1 MKKILLFASAMLFS
15 VMSFAGTQ
23 EILPSAYDGK
33 GGESGT
39 GGEATA
45 TIGDITISS
54 TLAYNKS
61 NEHIR
66 EYTGSVITISSSKTI
81 TKIEITCTAS
91 ADAKYGAGKL
101 TADGYSA
108 GTWTGSATS
117 VAFNATAQVRWTKI
131 VVTYDGEGGGETPD
145 TPDTPTEPEEP
156 SEPEEPETPETPGT
170 TELEIPAEAQSWN
183 IPAEAID
190 VLQAREICAGLANN
204 EKSGT
209 KYYVMG
215 YVKELHSKYHASGME
230 GYGNATFYMENVKGA
245 NSTDDFLAFQ
255 VMGKNGEKFTNM
267 DAVAVGDFVVVY
279 GELTNYNGTYETT
292 NKGSAYIWNSTNAA
306 FAGGETPETP
316 DTPVTGTEIKGL
328 KYADAVYVADEEY
341 GSYWSIDLYAGW
353 NEDEQDYVYP
363 ELYLETNEAYGK
375 TKLNG
380 TYNLYY
386 AEYLPNADEVIYI
399 EESEDFA
406 GTVTVKQVGEGAQ
419 YSFKGHFVAE
429 DGKTYTFDQV
439 LEVTAYEYMGE
450 DEDTGLGI
458 FEDIILSE
466 DGENPDTP
474 DTPDTPNP
482 AEMITCAEAS
492 QIAAE
497 ENYKGT
503 ANVTVYGYV
512 VEVIKEKVDDKT
524 GRNKQSFWMSDTK
537 GGEKQ
542 FQAYYAF
549 VPENFFKVGDKV
561 AVTGILQNY
570 KGTIEI
576 ADGEAVLLE
585 VTTGVEDV
593 VLNENLMKVIKNG
606 QMYIIRDG
614 KAYNVLGAQVK

>member
-1 MKKILLFASAMLFS
+1 MKKILLFASAVLFS
-15 VMSFAGTQ
+15 MMSFAGTQ

-33 GGESGT
+33 GGESGI

-45 TIGDITISS
+45 VVGDITISS

-66 EYTGSVITISSSKTI
+66 EYTNSVITISSSKTI
-81 TKIEITCTAS
+81 TKIEITCTTS
-91 ADAKYGAGKL
+91 GDAKYGPGKL

-117 VAFNATAQVRWTKI
+117 VEFTATAQVRWTKI
-131 VVTYDGEGGGETPD
+131 VVTYEGEGGTTTPDEPGTEEPETP
-145 TPDTPTEPEEP
+145 T
-156 SEPEEPETPETPGT
+156 EPETPETPGT
-170 TELEIPAEAQSWN
+170 TELEIPAEALSWN
-183 IPAEAID
+183 IPTGAID
-190 VLQAREICAGLANN
+190 VLQAREICAGLGNN

-245 NSTDDFLAFQ
+245 NSADDFLAFQ
-255 VMGKNGEKFTNM
+255 VMGKNGEKFTDM

-306 FAGGETPETP
+306 FAGGETPDTP
-316 DTPVTGTEIKGL
+316 ETPVTGTEIKGL

-341 GSYWSIDLYAGW
+341 GSYWSFDLYAGW
-353 NEDEQDYVYP
+353 NEDEIDYVYP

-406 GTVTVKQVGEGAQ
+406 GTVTVKQVGEGTQ

-474 DTPDTPNP
+474 DTPDTPKD
-482 AEMITCAEAS
+482 MLTCAEAAN
-492 QIAAE
+492 IAAA

-503 ANVTVYGYV
+503 ADVTVYGFV
-512 VEVIKEKVDDKT
+512 VEILKEKVDDKT

-537 GGEKQ
+537 GGEHQ

-549 VPENFFKVGDKV
+549 VHENFFKVGDQV

-570 KGTIEI
+570 NGTIEI

-585 VTTGVEDV
+585 ETTGVEDV
-593 VLNENLMKVIKNG
+593 VVKKNILKVIKNG
-606 QMYIIRDG
+606 KMYIIRDG
-614 KAYNVLGAQVK
+614 KAYNVLGAQL

>member
-15 VMSFAGTQ
+15 VMSFAV
-23 EILPSAYDGK
+23 
-33 GGESGT
+33 
-39 GGEATA
+39 
-45 TIGDITISS
+45 DITI
-54 TLAYNKS
+54 T
-61 NEHIR
+61 
-66 EYTGSVITISSSKTI
+66 
-81 TKIEITCTAS
+81 S
-91 ADAKYGAGKL
+91 ADAVNQDGVKIVFDKANGQTAPAWYAKGLRLYAKNTVTISANSNITEITFNWEKQGSKDFAKL
-101 TADGYSA
+101 TANVGNYSHPSSTGA
-108 GTWTGSATS
+108 GTWTGSAKEIVFTVGEKGQLQLNTLS
-117 VAFNATAQVRWTKI
+117 VFT
-131 VVTYDGEGGGETPD
+131 GEGETPD

-353 NEDEQDYVYP
+353 NEDEVDYVYP

-474 DTPDTPNP
+474 DTPDTPDP
-482 AEMITCAEAS
+482 AEMLTCAEAAN
-492 QIAAE
+492 IAAA

-503 ANVTVYGYV
+503 ADVTVYGYV

-585 VTTGVEDV
+585 ETAVD
-593 VLNENLMKVIKNG
+593 NVIVDSTPVKLIRKN
-606 QMYIIRDG
+606 QLIIIRGD
-614 KAYNVLGAQVK
+614 KAYNVLGAQL

>member
-1 MKKILLFASAMLFS
+1 MKKILLFASAVLFS
-15 VMSFAGTQ
+15 MMSFAV
-23 EILPSAYDGK
+23 
-33 GGESGT
+33 
-39 GGEATA
+39 
-45 TIGDITISS
+45 DITI
-54 TLAYNKS
+54 T
-61 NEHIR
+61 
-66 EYTGSVITISSSKTI
+66 
-81 TKIEITCTAS
+81 S
-91 ADAKYGAGKL
+91 ADAVNQDGVKIVFDKANGQTAPAWYEKGLRLYAKNTVTISANSNITEITFNWEKQGSKDFAKL
-101 TADGYSA
+101 TANVGNYSHPSSTGA
-108 GTWTGSATS
+108 GTWTGSAKEIVFTVGEKGQLQLNTLS
-117 VAFNATAQVRWTKI
+117 VST
-131 VVTYDGEGGGETPD
+131 GEGGGETPD

-156 SEPEEPETPETPGT
+156 AEPEEPETPETPGT

-316 DTPVTGTEIKGL
+316 ETPDTPDTPDTPATGTEIKGM
-328 KYADAVYVADEEY
+328 KYADAYYYEDSDGHGFWDFDLYVALDEE
-341 GSYWSIDLYAGW
+341 SYEYT
-353 NEDEQDYVYP
+353 YP
-363 ELYLETNEAYGK
+363 ELYIIVDVAKSK
-375 TKLNG
+375 TAING
-380 TYNLYY
+380 TYGLYW
-386 AEYLPNADEVIYI
+386 AGVWM
-399 EESEDFA
+399 SENDS
-406 GTVTVKQVGEGAQ
+406 VVSEEGATTGSLTIQNVGNEGQ
-419 YSFKGHFVAE
+419 YSFKGSFVATN
-429 DGKTYTFDQV
+429 GKTYTFNETVDV
-439 LEVTAYEYMGE
+439 WAFDY
-450 DEDTGLGI
+450 DN
-458 FEDIILSE
+458 FEEIELSE
-466 DGENPDTP
+466 STSGTPDTP

-482 AEMITCAEAS
+482 AEMLTCAEAS

-585 VTTGVEDV
+585 ETTGVEDV
-593 VLNENLMKVIKNG
+593 VVKKNILKVIKNG

-614 KAYNVLGAQVK
+614 KAYNVLGAQL

>member
-1 MKKILLFASAMLFS
+1 MKKILLFASAVLFS
-15 VMSFAGTQ
+15 MMSFAV
-23 EILPSAYDGK
+23 
-33 GGESGT
+33 
-39 GGEATA
+39 
-45 TIGDITISS
+45 DITI
-54 TLAYNKS
+54 T
-61 NEHIR
+61 
-66 EYTGSVITISSSKTI
+66 
-81 TKIEITCTAS
+81 S
-91 ADAKYGAGKL
+91 ADAVNQDGVKIVFDKANGQTAPTWYAKGLRLYAKNTVTISANSNITEITFNWEKQGSKEFAKL
-101 TADGYSA
+101 TANVGNYSHPNSTGA
-108 GTWTGSATS
+108 GTWTGSAKEIVFTVGEKGQLQLNTLS
-117 VAFNATAQVRWTKI
+117 VIT
-131 VVTYDGEGGGETPD
+131 GEGGSTPETPE
-145 TPDTPTEPEEP
+145 TPEEP
-156 SEPEEPETPETPGT
+156 ETPVEPETPETPGT

-255 VMGKNGEKFTNM
+255 VMGKNGEKFTDM

-316 DTPVTGTEIKGL
+316 DTPDTPDTPATGTEIKGM
-328 KYADAVYVADEEY
+328 KYADAYYYEDLDGNGFWDFDLYVALDEE
-341 GSYWSIDLYAGW
+341 SYEYT
-353 NEDEQDYVYP
+353 YP
-363 ELYLETNEAYGK
+363 ELYIMVDVAKSK
-375 TKLNG
+375 TALNG
-380 TYNLYY
+380 TYGLYW
-386 AEYLPNADEVIYI
+386 AGVWM
-399 EESEDFA
+399 SENDS
-406 GTVTVKQVGEGAQ
+406 VVSEEGATTGSLTIQNVGNEGQ
-419 YSFKGHFVAE
+419 YSFKGSFVATN
-429 DGKTYTFDQV
+429 GKTYTFNETVDV
-439 LEVTAYEYMGE
+439 WAFDYDNLEEIE
-450 DEDTGLGI
+450 
-458 FEDIILSE
+458 LSE
-466 DGENPDTP
+466 STSGTPDTP
-474 DTPDTPNP
+474 DTPDTPKD
-482 AEMITCAEAS
+482 MLTCAEAAN
-492 QIAAE
+492 IAAA

-503 ANVTVYGYV
+503 ADVTVYGFV
-512 VEVIKEKVDDKT
+512 VEILKEKVDDKT

-537 GGEKQ
+537 GGEHQ

-549 VPENFFKVGDKV
+549 VPENFFKVGDQV

-585 VTTGVEDV
+585 ETTGVEDV
-593 VLNENLMKVIKNG
+593 VVKKNILKVIKNG

-614 KAYNVLGAQVK
+614 KAYNVLGAQL

>member
-1 MKKILLFASAMLFS
+1 MKKILLFASAVLFS
-15 VMSFAGTQ
+15 MMSFAGTQ

-33 GGESGT
+33 GGESGI

-45 TIGDITISS
+45 VVGDITISS

-66 EYTGSVITISSSKTI
+66 EYANSVITISSSKTI

-91 ADAKYGAGKL
+91 GDAKYGPGKL

-131 VVTYDGEGGGETPD
+131 VVTYDGEGGSTPETPE
-145 TPDTPTEPEEP
+145 EPEEP
-156 SEPEEPETPETPGT
+156 ETPTEPETPETPGT
-170 TELEIPAEAQSWN
+170 TELEIPAEALSWN

-245 NSTDDFLAFQ
+245 NSADDFLAFQ
-255 VMGKNGEKFTNM
+255 VMGKNGEKFTDM

-316 DTPVTGTEIKGL
+316 DTPDTPATGTEIKGM
-328 KYADAVYVADEEY
+328 KYADAYYYEDSEGHGFWDFDLYVALDEE
-341 GSYWSIDLYAGW
+341 SYEYT
-353 NEDEQDYVYP
+353 YP
-363 ELYLETNEAYGK
+363 ELYIMVDAAKSK
-375 TKLNG
+375 TALNG
-380 TYNLYY
+380 TYGLYW
-386 AEYLPNADEVIYI
+386 AGVWM
-399 EESEDFA
+399 SENDS
-406 GTVTVKQVGEGAQ
+406 VVSEEGATTGSLTIQNVGNEGQ
-419 YSFKGHFVAE
+419 YSFKGSFVATN
-429 DGKTYTFDQV
+429 GKTYTFNETVDV
-439 LEVTAYEYMGE
+439 WAFDYDNLEEIE
-450 DEDTGLGI
+450 
-458 FEDIILSE
+458 LSE
-466 DGENPDTP
+466 STSGTPDTP
-474 DTPDTPNP
+474 DTPDTPKD
-482 AEMITCAEAS
+482 MLTCAEAAN
-492 QIAAE
+492 IAAA

-503 ANVTVYGYV
+503 ADVTVYGFV
-512 VEVIKEKVDDKT
+512 VEILKEKVDDKT

-537 GGEKQ
+537 GGEHQ

-549 VPENFFKVGDKV
+549 VPENFFKVGDQV

-570 KGTIEI
+570 NGTIEI

-585 VTTGVEDV
+585 ETTGVEDV
-593 VLNENLMKVIKNG
+593 VVKKNILKVIKNG

-614 KAYNVLGAQVK
+614 KAYNVLGAQL

>member
-1 MKKILLFASAMLFS
+1 MKKILLFASAVLFS
-15 VMSFAGTQ
+15 MMSFAGTQ

-33 GGESGT
+33 GGESGI

-45 TIGDITISS
+45 VVGDITISS

-66 EYTGSVITISSSKTI
+66 EYANSVITISSSKTI
-81 TKIEITCTAS
+81 TKIEITCTTS
-91 ADAKYGAGKL
+91 GDAKYGPGKL

-108 GTWTGSATS
+108 GTWTGSATT
-117 VAFNATAQVRWTKI
+117 VKFTATAQVRWTKI
-131 VVTYDGEGGGETPD
+131 VVTYEGEGGSTPETPE
-145 TPDTPTEPEEP
+145 EPEEP
-156 SEPEEPETPETPGT
+156 ETPTEPETPETPGT
-170 TELEIPAEAQSWN
+170 TELEIPAEALSWN

-255 VMGKNGEKFTNM
+255 VMGKNGEKFTDM

-306 FAGGETPETP
+306 FAGGETPDTP
-316 DTPVTGTEIKGL
+316 DTPDTPATGTEIKGM
-328 KYADAVYVADEEY
+328 KYADAYYYEDLDGNGFWDFDLYVALDEE
-341 GSYWSIDLYAGW
+341 SYEYT
-353 NEDEQDYVYP
+353 YP
-363 ELYLETNEAYGK
+363 ELYIMVDVAKSK
-375 TKLNG
+375 TALNG
-380 TYNLYY
+380 TYGLYW
-386 AEYLPNADEVIYI
+386 AGVWM
-399 EESEDFA
+399 SENDS
-406 GTVTVKQVGEGAQ
+406 VVSEEGATTGSLTIQNVGNEGQ
-419 YSFKGHFVAE
+419 YSFKGSFVATN
-429 DGKTYTFDQV
+429 GKTYTFNETVDV
-439 LEVTAYEYMGE
+439 WAFDYDNLEEIE
-450 DEDTGLGI
+450 
-458 FEDIILSE
+458 LSE
-466 DGENPDTP
+466 STSGTPDTP
-474 DTPDTPNP
+474 DTPDTPKD
-482 AEMITCAEAS
+482 MLTCAEAAN
-492 QIAAE
+492 IAAA

-503 ANVTVYGYV
+503 ADVTVYGFV
-512 VEVIKEKVDDKT
+512 VEILKEKVDDKT

-537 GGEKQ
+537 GGEHQ

-549 VPENFFKVGDKV
+549 VPENFFKVGDQV

-570 KGTIEI
+570 NGTIEI

-585 VTTGVEDV
+585 ETTGVEDV
-593 VLNENLMKVIKNG
+593 VVNKNLLKVIKNG

-614 KAYNVLGAQVK
+614 KAYNVLGAQL

>member
-1 MKKILLFASAMLFS
+1 MKKILLFASAVLFS
-15 VMSFAGTQ
+15 MMSFAV
-23 EILPSAYDGK
+23 
-33 GGESGT
+33 
-39 GGEATA
+39 
-45 TIGDITISS
+45 DITI
-54 TLAYNKS
+54 T
-61 NEHIR
+61 
-66 EYTGSVITISSSKTI
+66 
-81 TKIEITCTAS
+81 S
-91 ADAKYGAGKL
+91 ADAVNQDGVKIVFDKANGQTAPAWYEKGLRLYAKNTVTISANSDITEITFNWEKQGSKDFAKL
-101 TADGYSA
+101 TANVGNYSHPSSTGA
-108 GTWTGSATS
+108 GTWTGSAKEIVFTVGEKGQLQLNTLS
-117 VAFNATAQVRWTKI
+117 VFT
-131 VVTYDGEGGGETPD
+131 GEGGGETPD

-328 KYADAVYVADEEY
+328 KYADAYYYEDLDGYGFWDFDLYVALDEE
-341 GSYWSIDLYAGW
+341 SYEYT
-353 NEDEQDYVYP
+353 YP
-363 ELYLETNEAYGK
+363 ELYIMVDVAKSK
-375 TKLNG
+375 TAING
-380 TYNLYY
+380 TYGLYW
-386 AEYLPNADEVIYI
+386 AGVWM
-399 EESEDFA
+399 SENDS
-406 GTVTVKQVGEGAQ
+406 VVSEEGATTGSLTIQNVGNEGQ
-419 YSFKGHFVAE
+419 YSFKGSFVATN
-429 DGKTYTFDQV
+429 GKTYTFNETVDV
-439 LEVTAYEYMGE
+439 WAFDY
-450 DEDTGLGI
+450 DN
-458 FEDIILSE
+458 FEEIELSE
-466 DGENPDTP
+466 STSDTP
-474 DTPDTPNP
+474 DTPDTPDNPDTPDP
-482 AEMITCAEAS
+482 AEMLTCAEAS

-585 VTTGVEDV
+585 ETAVDDV
-593 VLNENLMKVIKNG
+593 IVDSTPVKLIRKN
-606 QMYIIRDG
+606 QLIIIRDG
-614 KAYNVLGAQVK
+614 KAYNVLGAQL

>member
-1 MKKILLFASAMLFS
+1 MKKILLFASAVLFS
-15 VMSFAGTQ
+15 MMSFAGTQ

-33 GGESGT
+33 GGESGI

-45 TIGDITISS
+45 VVGDITISS

-66 EYTGSVITISSSKTI
+66 EYANSVITISSSKTI

-91 ADAKYGAGKL
+91 GDAKYGPGKL

-117 VAFNATAQVRWTKI
+117 VEFNATAQVRWTKI
-131 VVTYDGEGGGETPD
+131 VVTYDGEGGSTPETPE
-145 TPDTPTEPEEP
+145 EPEEP
-156 SEPEEPETPETPGT
+156 ETPTEPETPETPGT
-170 TELEIPAEAQSWN
+170 TELEIPAEALSWN
-183 IPAEAID
+183 IPTGAID
-190 VLQAREICAGLANN
+190 VLQAREICAGLGNN

-245 NSTDDFLAFQ
+245 NSADDFLAFQ
-255 VMGKNGEKFTNM
+255 VMGKNGEKFTDM

-316 DTPVTGTEIKGL
+316 DTPDTPDTPATGTEIKGM
-328 KYADAVYVADEEY
+328 KYADAYYYEDSEGHGFWDFDLYVALDEE
-341 GSYWSIDLYAGW
+341 SYEYT
-353 NEDEQDYVYP
+353 YP
-363 ELYLETNEAYGK
+363 ELYIMVDVAKSK
-375 TKLNG
+375 TALNG
-380 TYNLYY
+380 TYGLYW
-386 AEYLPNADEVIYI
+386 AGVWM
-399 EESEDFA
+399 SENDS
-406 GTVTVKQVGEGAQ
+406 VVSEEGATTGSLTIQNVGNEGQ
-419 YSFKGHFVAE
+419 YSFKGSFVATN
-429 DGKTYTFDQV
+429 GKTYTFNETVDV
-439 LEVTAYEYMGE
+439 WAFDYDNLEEIE
-450 DEDTGLGI
+450 
-458 FEDIILSE
+458 LSE
-466 DGENPDTP
+466 STSGTPDTP
-474 DTPDTPNP
+474 DTPDTPKD
-482 AEMITCAEAS
+482 MLTCAEAAN
-492 QIAAE
+492 IAAA

-503 ANVTVYGYV
+503 ADVTVYGFV
-512 VEVIKEKVDDKT
+512 VEILKEKVDDKT

-537 GGEKQ
+537 GGEHQ

-570 KGTIEI
+570 NGTIEI

-585 VTTGVEDV
+585 ETTGVEDV
-593 VLNENLMKVIKNG
+593 VVKKNILKVIKNG

-614 KAYNVLGAQVK
+614 KAYNVLGAQL

>member
-1 MKKILLFASAMLFS
+1 MKKILLFASAVLFS
-15 VMSFAGTQ
+15 MMSFAV
-23 EILPSAYDGK
+23 
-33 GGESGT
+33 
-39 GGEATA
+39 
-45 TIGDITISS
+45 DITI
-54 TLAYNKS
+54 T
-61 NEHIR
+61 
-66 EYTGSVITISSSKTI
+66 
-81 TKIEITCTAS
+81 S
-91 ADAKYGAGKL
+91 ADAVNQDGVKIVFDKANGQNAPAWYAKGLRLYAKNTVTISANSNITEITFNWEKQGSKDFAKL
-101 TADGYSA
+101 TANVGNYSHPSSTGA
-108 GTWTGSATS
+108 GTWTGSAKEIVFTVGEKGQLQLNTLS
-117 VAFNATAQVRWTKI
+117 VST
-131 VVTYDGEGGGETPD
+131 GEGGGETPD
-145 TPDTPTEPEEP
+145 TPDTPEDPETPVEPED
-156 SEPEEPETPETPGT
+156 PETPETPGT

-316 DTPVTGTEIKGL
+316 DTPDTPDTPATGTEIKGL
-328 KYADAVYVADEEY
+328 KYADAYYYEDLDGHGSWDFDLYVALDEE
-341 GSYWSIDLYAGW
+341 SYEYT
-353 NEDEQDYVYP
+353 YP
-363 ELYLETNEAYGK
+363 ELYIIVDAAKSK
-375 TKLNG
+375 TAING
-380 TYNLYY
+380 TYGLYW
-386 AEYLPNADEVIYI
+386 AGVWM
-399 EESEDFA
+399 SENDS
-406 GTVTVKQVGEGAQ
+406 VVSEEGATTGSLTIQNVGNEGQ
-419 YSFKGHFVAE
+419 YSFKGSFVATN
-429 DGKTYTFDQV
+429 GKTYTFNETVDV
-439 LEVTAYEYMGE
+439 WAFDY
-450 DEDTGLGI
+450 DN
-458 FEDIILSE
+458 FEEIELSE
-466 DGENPDTP
+466 STSGTPDTP

-482 AEMITCAEAS
+482 AEMLTCAEAS

-585 VTTGVEDV
+585 ETTGVEDV
-593 VLNENLMKVIKNG
+593 VVKKNILKVIKNG

-614 KAYNVLGAQVK
+614 KAYNVLGAQL